1 MTIGTSHFLRE
12 PAGTVRVG
20 VLKGDEVKDHHA
32 VGKLKRR
39 FHGVSEALALRG
51 FNLQA
56 IHHYIN
62 VVFDLLFQF
71 RRVAELMNLTVNSN
85 PGVALR
91 SQVRK
96 QIHKLALAGT
106 HYWCQHL
113 ELQPLLHV
121 QDLIHNLLRSL
132 TLNHRIALRAVR
144 RTRTRIQ
151 KAQVIMHFRDRTHR
165 GTRVTVRGLLIN
177 RHGRRQALNEVHV
190 RLIHLPQKLASVRRQ
205 RLHISPLAFR
215 KNSVKRKGRLT
226 RAGKT
231 GEHDHRVAG
240 QVNIHALQVMLP
252 RAAHHQTISHYRATL
267 HTSAKHTTSNIATN
281 PDFS

>member
-12 PAGTVRVG
+12 PAGTVRIG
-20 VLKGDEVKDHHA
+20 VLKRDEVKDHHA

-62 VVFDLLFQF
+62 VVLDLLFQL
-71 RRVAELMNLTVNSN
+71 RWAAQLMNLTVNSN

-91 SQVRK
+91 RQVRK

-132 TLNHRIALRAVR
+132 TFNHHITLRAVR

-165 GTRVTVRGLLIN
+165 GTRVTVRRFLIN
-177 RHGRRQALNEVHV
+177 RHG
-190 RLIHLPQKLASVRRQ
+190 
-205 RLHISPLAFR
+205 
-215 KNSVKRKGRLT
+215 G
-226 RAGKT
+226 
-231 GEHDHRVAG
+231 
-240 QVNIHALQVMLP
+240 
-252 RAAHHQTISHYRATL
+252 
-267 HTSAKHTTSNIATN
+267 
-281 PDFS
+281 